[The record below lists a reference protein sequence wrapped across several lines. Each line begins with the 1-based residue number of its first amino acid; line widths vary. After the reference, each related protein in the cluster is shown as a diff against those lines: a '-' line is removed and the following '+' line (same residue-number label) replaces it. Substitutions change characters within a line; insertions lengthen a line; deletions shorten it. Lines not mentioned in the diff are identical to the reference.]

1 MDVAAADEGQGGVG
15 AGAGGGG
22 TAGAGDAQ
30 CVICMTEVERHE
42 AGVQLPCSHLFH
54 GKYLPTVLAVTIH
67 THTHS
72 CSHAHIYT
80 CLWDF
85 CRRDCLTPPIP
96 AVLPWS

>member
-1 MDVAAADEGQGGVG
+1 MDVAAADEGQGGTGGAG

-54 GKYLPTVLAVTIH
+54 GK
-67 THTHS
+67 
-72 CSHAHIYT
+72 
-80 CLWDF
+80 
-85 CRRDCLTPPIP
+85 
-96 AVLPWS
+96 